1 MFLADTNIFLE
12 VLLAGDNSE
21 TCKTFLLKNIGR
33 IHISD
38 FSLHSIGVILFR
50 QRQEMV
56 FNDFY
61 EDISANAHI
70 ISLPKECYVKL
81 PEIKQRFNLDFDDA
95 YQFQVARDLNLAI
108 VTMDKDFNRVRG
120 ELEVISI
127 ASP

>member
-21 TCKTFLLKNIGR
+21 SCKTFLVQSSGR
-33 IHISD
+33 IYISD

-56 FNDFY
+56 FKDFF
-61 EDISANAHI
+61 EDVSANTQI
-70 ISLPKECYVKL
+70 ISLSKECYVRL
-81 PEIKQRFNLDFDDA
+81 PEIKQCFNLDFDDA

-108 VTMDKDFNRVRG
+108 VTRDKDFNRVLG
-120 ELEVISI
+120 GLEVISI

>member
-21 TCKTFLLKNIGR
+21 SCKTFLLKNLGR

-56 FNDFY
+56 FNYFF
-61 EDISANAHI
+61 EDISANTHI
-70 ISLPKECYVKL
+70 ISLPKESYVKL
-81 PEIKQRFNLDFDDA
+81 PEIK
-95 YQFQVARDLNLAI
+95 
-108 VTMDKDFNRVRG
+108 
-120 ELEVISI
+120 
-127 ASP
+127 